1 MNHPII
7 NWQSSMDAILSDL
20 RYALRGFRRAPGFT
34 TVAILTLAL
43 GIGGATAI
51 YSVVDGILLRSLPYP
66 DPSRLMKLVRTS
78 VAGTE
83 GAFSAGDFL
92 DVVREM
98 AALGQVTGYR
108 EDISDVTGTG
118 EPVRVP
124 GVQTT
129 ASFFDVLQV
138 TPLVGRVY
146 SAADQGRGA
155 MAVISEG
162 LWQRQLGRRPD
173 VVGTRVRVNG
183 TPTEIVGVVSQLV
196 RHPLNAD
203 LWTLAPGD
211 VPTSPI
217 PSEDPRADREIQ
229 YFGAMARLAPSA
241 TIGDVNA
248 QLGALGDRLAREFPD
263 SNRGES
269 FQVRPLAESLV
280 VDVRTGLLVLLGAVA
295 CVLLIACANVA
306 GLMLARSLARRRE
319 LAVRASLGASSWRLA
334 RQLMVE
340 SLVLA
345 IAGGAAGLV
354 LASWGVELLLALAPE
369 KLPRLSEVHL
379 DWRVAAIA
387 SLATT
392 LVGLL
397 AGLAPAWQ
405 SARPQLNED
414 LKDGGRTGTAA
425 KTRFRSILV
434 VGEVAAALV
443 LLIGAGLMLTSLAR
457 LRSVDP
463 GFRTTSLAAVELPLP
478 QSRYDG
484 PAQGRFYREVLERLQ
499 ANPATARSAMVFP
512 MPLRGSNA
520 GAGVEI
526 EGEPESNRTNR
537 PPAELNMV
545 SPEYFETMGLRLI
558 KGRGFT
564 ASDADGQLPVVII
577 NQSLAKMFGEVDP
590 IGRRINLGDWVTVVG
605 VVSDARRQSLE
616 AAPKPNVYLPYQQF
630 TLSFMSVVVQT
641 DGAPAAVGSAVKA
654 AVRELDP
661 DLPVETVRTIEQI
674 IELSTG
680 QPRFRTF
687 VIAAFAA
694 LALLLAAIGI
704 YGLVSFSVSQR
715 TAEMGVRLALGASPR
730 QVGALVLRQGLALA
744 VLGVVIGLAT
754 AAVGGRLLAS
764 LLYETSATE
773 PAVFAGLALLL
784 LTIAALACYVPARR
798 AMRVDPMRAL
808 RAD

>member
-1 MNHPII
+1 MGTIY
-7 NWQSSMDAILSDL
+7 SDL
-20 RYALRGFRRAPGFT
+20 GYALRSYRRTPGFT
-34 TVAILTLAL
+34 AVAVLTLAL

-51 YSVVDGILLRSLPYP
+51 YSVVDGILLRPLPYP
-66 DPSRLMKLVRTS
+66 EPSRLVKLSRAS

-92 DVVREM
+92 DAAREI
-98 AALGQVTGYR
+98 AALGQATGYR

-124 GVQTT
+124 AVQTT

-162 LWQRQLGRRPD
+162 LWQRQFGRRPD
-173 VVGTRVRVNG
+173 VVGTSVRVNG
-183 TPTEIVGVVSQLV
+183 TPTEIVGVVSPVV
-196 RHPLNAD
+196 RHPINAD

-217 PSEDPRADREIQ
+217 PSDNPRADREIQ
-229 YFGAMARLAPSA
+229 YFGAMARLAPGA

-269 FQVRPLAESLV
+269 FLARPLAESLV
-280 VDVRTGLLVLLGAVA
+280 VDVRAGLLVLLGAVA

-354 LASWGVELLLALAPE
+354 LAAWGVELLLALAPE
-369 KLPRLSEVHL
+369 KLPRLNEVNL

-484 PAQGRFYREVLERLQ
+484 PAQGRFYRQVLERLQ

-520 GAGVEI
+520 STGVEI
-526 EGEPESNRTNR
+526 EGEPEGNRTNR
-537 PPAELNMV
+537 APAELNMV
-545 SPEYFETMGLRLI
+545 SPEYFETIGLRLI

-577 NQSLAKMFGEVDP
+577 NERLAKEFGDVDP

-616 AAPKPNVYLPYQQF
+616 ASPKPNVYLPYQQF
-630 TLSFMSVVVQT
+630 TLPFMSVVVQT

-654 AVRELDP
+654 VVREVDP

-680 QPRFRTF
+680 QPRFRTLI
-687 VIAAFAA
+687 IAAFAA

-744 VLGVVIGLAT
+744 MLGIVIGVVA
-754 AAVGGRLLAS
+754 AAVGARLVSS
-764 LLYETSATE
+764 LLYETSATD
-773 PAVFAGLALLL
+773 PTVYGGLALLL

>member
-1 MNHPII
+1 
-7 NWQSSMDAILSDL
+7 
-20 RYALRGFRRAPGFT
+20 
-34 TVAILTLAL
+34 
-43 GIGGATAI
+43 
-51 YSVVDGILLRSLPYP
+51 
-66 DPSRLMKLVRTS
+66 
-78 VAGTE
+78 
-83 GAFSAGDFL
+83 
-92 DVVREM
+92 
-98 AALGQVTGYR
+98 
-108 EDISDVTGTG
+108 
-118 EPVRVP
+118 
-124 GVQTT
+124 
-129 ASFFDVLQV
+129 
-138 TPLVGRVY
+138 
-146 SAADQGRGA
+146 
-155 MAVISEG
+155 
-162 LWQRQLGRRPD
+162 
-173 VVGTRVRVNG
+173 
-183 TPTEIVGVVSQLV
+183 
-196 RHPLNAD
+196 
-203 LWTLAPGD
+203 
-211 VPTSPI
+211 
-217 PSEDPRADREIQ
+217 
-229 YFGAMARLAPSA
+229 
-241 TIGDVNA
+241 
-248 QLGALGDRLAREFPD
+248 
-263 SNRGES
+263 
-269 FQVRPLAESLV
+269 
-280 VDVRTGLLVLLGAVA
+280 
-295 CVLLIACANVA
+295 
-306 GLMLARSLARRRE
+306 
-319 LAVRASLGASSWRLA
+319 
-334 RQLMVE
+334 
-340 SLVLA
+340 
-345 IAGGAAGLV
+345 
-354 LASWGVELLLALAPE
+354 
-369 KLPRLSEVHL
+369 LSEVHL

-463 GFRTTSLAAVELPLP
+463 GFRTTSLAAVELSLP

-520 GAGVEI
+520 GTGVEI

-577 NQSLAKMFGEVDP
+577 NQSLAKMFGKVDP

-630 TLSFMSVVVQT
+630 TLPFMSVVVQT

-744 VLGVVIGLAT
+744 ALGVVIGLAT

-784 LTIAALACYVPARR
+784 LTIAAVACYVPARR

>member
-1 MNHPII
+1 
-7 NWQSSMDAILSDL
+7 MDAFLSDV
-20 RYALRGFRRAPGFT
+20 RYAVRGFRRAPGFT
-34 TVAILTLAL
+34 TVAVLTLAL

-51 YSVVDGILLRSLPYP
+51 YSVVDGILLRPLPYP
-66 DPSRLMKLVRTS
+66 EPSRLVTLVRTS
-78 VAGTE
+78 VAGAE

-92 DVVREM
+92 DVAREI
-98 AALGQVTGYR
+98 AALAQATGYR

-138 TPLVGRVY
+138 TPLAGRVY

-162 LWQRQLGRRPD
+162 LWQRQFGRRPD
-173 VVGTRVRVNG
+173 IIGTHVRVNG
-183 TPTEIVGVVSQLV
+183 TPSEIVGVVSQSV

-203 LWTLAPGD
+203 LWTLTPGD
-211 VPTSPI
+211 VPVSPI
-217 PSEDPRADREIQ
+217 VSDNPRADREIQ
-229 YFGAMARLAPSA
+229 YFGAMARLAPGA

-269 FQVRPLAESLV
+269 FVARPLAESLV
-280 VDVRTGLLVLLGAVA
+280 LDVRTGLLVLLGAVG

-340 SLVLA
+340 SLALA
-345 IAGGAAGLV
+345 IAGGAAGIV
-354 LASWGVELLLALAPE
+354 LAAWGVDLLLALAPE
-369 KLPRLSEVHL
+369 KLPRLNEVNL

-387 SLATT
+387 SLATS

-405 SARPQLNED
+405 STRPQLNED

-484 PAQGRFYREVLERLQ
+484 PAQIRFYRQVLERLQ
-499 ANPATARSAMVFP
+499 GNPATVRSAMVFP

-520 GAGVEI
+520 STGVEI
-526 EGEPESNRTNR
+526 EGEPDSNRANR
-537 PPAELNMV
+537 APAELNMV
-545 SPEYFETMGLRLI
+545 SPEYFETIGLRLLE
-558 KGRGFT
+558 GRGFT

-577 NQSLAKMFGEVDP
+577 NQRLAREFGDVDP
-590 IGRRINLGDWVTVVG
+590 IGKRINLGDWVTIVG

-616 AAPKPNVYLPYQQF
+616 ASPKPNVYLPYLQF
-630 TLSFMSVVVQT
+630 TLPFMSVVVQT

-654 AVRELDP
+654 AVQELDP

-680 QPRFRTF
+680 QPRFRSF
-687 VIAAFAA
+687 IIAAFAA

-744 VLGVVIGLAT
+744 ALGVVIGLGM
-754 AAVGGRLLAS
+754 AALGGRLLAS
-764 LLYETSATE
+764 LLFETSATD
-773 PAVFAGLALLL
+773 PAVFVGLSLLL

>member
-1 MNHPII
+1 
-7 NWQSSMDAILSDL
+7 MDAFLSDV
-20 RYALRGFRRAPGFT
+20 RYAVRGFRRAPGFT
-34 TVAILTLAL
+34 TVAVLTLAL

-51 YSVVDGILLRSLPYP
+51 YSVVDGILLRPLPYP
-66 DPSRLMKLVRTS
+66 EPSRLVTLVRTS
-78 VAGTE
+78 VAGAE

-92 DVVREM
+92 DVAREI
-98 AALGQVTGYR
+98 AALAQATGYR

-138 TPLVGRVY
+138 TPLAGRVY

-162 LWQRQLGRRPD
+162 LWQRQFGRRPD
-173 VVGTRVRVNG
+173 IIGTHVRVNG
-183 TPTEIVGVVSQLV
+183 TPSEIVGVVSQSV

-203 LWTLAPGD
+203 LWTLTPGD
-211 VPTSPI
+211 VPVSPI
-217 PSEDPRADREIQ
+217 VSDNPRADREIQ
-229 YFGAMARLAPSA
+229 YFGAMARLAPGA

-269 FQVRPLAESLV
+269 FVARPLAESLV
-280 VDVRTGLLVLLGAVA
+280 LDVRTGLLVLLGAVG

-340 SLVLA
+340 SLALA
-345 IAGGAAGLV
+345 IAGGAAGIV
-354 LASWGVELLLALAPE
+354 LAAWGVDLLLALAPE
-369 KLPRLSEVHL
+369 KLPRLNEVNL

-387 SLATT
+387 SLATS

-405 SARPQLNED
+405 STRPQLNED

-463 GFRTTSLAAVELPLP
+463 GFRSTSLAAVELPLP

-484 PAQGRFYREVLERLQ
+484 PAQIRFYRQVLERLQ
-499 ANPATARSAMVFP
+499 GNPATVRSAMVFP

-520 GAGVEI
+520 STGVEI
-526 EGEPESNRTNR
+526 EGEPDSNRANR
-537 PPAELNMV
+537 APAELNMV
-545 SPEYFETMGLRLI
+545 SPEYFETIGLRLLE
-558 KGRGFT
+558 GRGFT
-564 ASDADGQLPVVII
+564 ASDADGQLPVVVI
-577 NQSLAKMFGEVDP
+577 NQRLAREFGDVDP
-590 IGRRINLGDWVTVVG
+590 IGKRINLGDWVTIVG

-616 AAPKPNVYLPYQQF
+616 ASPKPNVYLPYLQF
-630 TLSFMSVVVQT
+630 TLPFMSVVVQT

-654 AVRELDP
+654 AVQELDP

-680 QPRFRTF
+680 QPRFRSF
-687 VIAAFAA
+687 IIAAFAA

-744 VLGVVIGLAT
+744 ALGVVIGLGM
-754 AAVGGRLLAS
+754 AALGGRLLAS
-764 LLYETSATE
+764 LLFETSATD
-773 PAVFAGLALLL
+773 PAVFVGLSLLL

>member
-1 MNHPII
+1 
-7 NWQSSMDAILSDL
+7 MDAILSDL
-20 RYALRGFRRAPGFT
+20 QYALRGFRRAPGFT

-66 DPSRLMKLVRTS
+66 DPSRLMKLARTS

-162 LWQRQLGRRPD
+162 LWQRQFGRRPD

-217 PSEDPRADREIQ
+217 PSDDPRADREIQ

-334 RQLMVE
+334 RQ
-340 SLVLA
+340 
-345 IAGGAAGLV
+345 
-354 LASWGVELLLALAPE
+354 ASTSFWPW
-369 KLPRLSEVHL
+369 PRKSC
-379 DWRVAAIA
+379 
-387 SLATT
+387 
-392 LVGLL
+392 
-397 AGLAPAWQ
+397 
-405 SARPQLNED
+405 
-414 LKDGGRTGTAA
+414 
-425 KTRFRSILV
+425 
-434 VGEVAAALV
+434 
-443 LLIGAGLMLTSLAR
+443 
-457 LRSVDP
+457 
-463 GFRTTSLAAVELPLP
+463 
-478 QSRYDG
+478 
-484 PAQGRFYREVLERLQ
+484 
-499 ANPATARSAMVFP
+499 
-512 MPLRGSNA
+512 
-520 GAGVEI
+520 
-526 EGEPESNRTNR
+526 
-537 PPAELNMV
+537 
-545 SPEYFETMGLRLI
+545 
-558 KGRGFT
+558 
-564 ASDADGQLPVVII
+564 
-577 NQSLAKMFGEVDP
+577 
-590 IGRRINLGDWVTVVG
+590 
-605 VVSDARRQSLE
+605 
-616 AAPKPNVYLPYQQF
+616 
-630 TLSFMSVVVQT
+630 
-641 DGAPAAVGSAVKA
+641 
-654 AVRELDP
+654 P
-661 DLPVETVRTIEQI
+661 D
-674 IELSTG
+674 
-680 QPRFRTF
+680 
-687 VIAAFAA
+687 
-694 LALLLAAIGI
+694 
-704 YGLVSFSVSQR
+704 
-715 TAEMGVRLALGASPR
+715 
-730 QVGALVLRQGLALA
+730 
-744 VLGVVIGLAT
+744 
-754 AAVGGRLLAS
+754 
-764 LLYETSATE
+764 
-773 PAVFAGLALLL
+773 
-784 LTIAALACYVPARR
+784 
-798 AMRVDPMRAL
+798 
-808 RAD
+808 

>member
-1 MNHPII
+1 
-7 NWQSSMDAILSDL
+7 MDAFLSDV
-20 RYALRGFRRAPGFT
+20 RYAVRGFRRAPGFT
-34 TVAILTLAL
+34 TVAVLTLAL

-51 YSVVDGILLRSLPYP
+51 YSVVDGILLRPLPYP
-66 DPSRLMKLVRTS
+66 EPSRLVTLVRTS
-78 VAGTE
+78 VAGAE

-92 DVVREM
+92 DVAREI
-98 AALGQVTGYR
+98 AALAQATGYR

-138 TPLVGRVY
+138 TPLAGRVY

-162 LWQRQLGRRPD
+162 LWQRQFGRRPD
-173 VVGTRVRVNG
+173 IIGTHVRVNG
-183 TPTEIVGVVSQLV
+183 TPSEIVGVVSQSV

-203 LWTLAPGD
+203 LWTLTPGD
-211 VPTSPI
+211 VPVSPI
-217 PSEDPRADREIQ
+217 VSDNPRADREIQ
-229 YFGAMARLAPSA
+229 YFGAMARLAPGA

-269 FQVRPLAESLV
+269 FVARPLAESLV
-280 VDVRTGLLVLLGAVA
+280 LDVRTGLLVLLGAVG

-340 SLVLA
+340 SLALA
-345 IAGGAAGLV
+345 IAGGAAGIV
-354 LASWGVELLLALAPE
+354 LAAWGVDLLLALAPE
-369 KLPRLSEVHL
+369 KLPRLNEVNL

-387 SLATT
+387 SLATS

-405 SARPQLNED
+405 STRPQLNED

-463 GFRTTSLAAVELPLP
+463 GFRTASLAAVELPLP

-484 PAQGRFYREVLERLQ
+484 PAQIRFYRQVLERLQ
-499 ANPATARSAMVFP
+499 GNPATVRSAMVFP

-520 GAGVEI
+520 STGVEI
-526 EGEPESNRTNR
+526 EGEPDSNRANR
-537 PPAELNMV
+537 APAELNMV
-545 SPEYFETMGLRLI
+545 SPEYFETIGLRLLE
-558 KGRGFT
+558 GRGFT
-564 ASDADGQLPVVII
+564 ASDADGQLPVVVI
-577 NQSLAKMFGEVDP
+577 NQRLAREFGDVDP
-590 IGRRINLGDWVTVVG
+590 IGKRINLGDWVTIVG

-616 AAPKPNVYLPYQQF
+616 ASPKPNVYLPYLQF
-630 TLSFMSVVVQT
+630 TLPFMSVVVQT

-654 AVRELDP
+654 AVQELDP

-680 QPRFRTF
+680 QPRFRSF
-687 VIAAFAA
+687 IIAAFAA

-744 VLGVVIGLAT
+744 ALGVVIGLGM
-754 AAVGGRLLAS
+754 AALGGRLLAS
-764 LLYETSATE
+764 LLFETSATD
-773 PAVFAGLALLL
+773 PAVFVGLSLLL